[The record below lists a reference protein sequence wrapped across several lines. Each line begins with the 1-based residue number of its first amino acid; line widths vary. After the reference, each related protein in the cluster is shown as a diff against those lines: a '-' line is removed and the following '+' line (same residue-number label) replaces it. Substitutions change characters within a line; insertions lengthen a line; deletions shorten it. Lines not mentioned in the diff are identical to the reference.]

1 VNPDANPIHS
11 TCAQSVVSATQQL
24 LDAIR
29 RTPRVNFAPFPAYG
43 ENYLPFAMSASI
55 EVTPGGRLWTCWIG
69 GEDGPGA
76 YLLASCSDDGGDTW
90 RDPLL
95 AIDPHDPALPCDI
108 NTHVG
113 CFWCDPLGRLWLFFQ
128 QSLGMFDGSSS
139 NWSIRCDDPDSEAP
153 SWSAPRYIG
162 FGASLNKPVVRAN
175 GEWILPVSLWERWHI
190 SEPFG
195 DCYREL
201 DAVRGAN
208 AFASLDEGDH
218 WRHRGGIIFED
229 SCFNEHSIVE
239 LRDGRLWMLSRCHT
253 EIAQSFSADGG
264 VTWQPQQTAF
274 PHVSSKCAVRR
285 LRSGNILL
293 VKHGTAMGAATPKR
307 CDLTAFLSTDDGDTW
322 SGGLLLDERMAVSYP
337 DIAQSPDGDI
347 YVHYDR
353 NRAVDAEIL
362 FARFREEDVLA
373 QTLSTARAS
382 LKNTI
387 KNSKGMGR
395 GAG

>member
-1 VNPDANPIHS
+1 M
-11 TCAQSVVSATQQL
+11 SVAVTPQL

-29 RTPRVNFAPFPAYG
+29 RTPRVNVDPFPAYA

-55 EVTPGGRLWTCWIG
+55 EVTPRGRLWTCWIG

-76 YLLASCSDDGGDTW
+76 YLLASCSDDGGNTW
-90 RDPLL
+90 RDPFL
-95 AIDPHDPALPCDI
+95 AIDPHDPSLPCEI

-113 CFWCDPLGRLWLFFQ
+113 CFWSDPLGRLWLFFH
-128 QSLGMFDGSSS
+128 QSLGMFDGSCS

-153 SWSAPRYIG
+153 SWSAPCYVG

-195 DCYREL
+195 DCYHEL

-208 AFASLDEGDH
+208 AFVSLDEGGH

-253 EIAQSFSADGG
+253 EIAQSFSEDGG

-285 LRSGNILL
+285 LLSGNILL
-293 VKHGTAMGAATPKR
+293 VKHGTDMSAATPQR

-322 SGGLLLDERMAVSYP
+322 SGGLLLDERAAVSYP

-387 KNSKGMGR
+387 KNRKGIR
-395 GAG
+395 QGAD